1 MRIGVCI
8 PCYAPHVP
16 ELRNCLA
23 SIEEQTRWPDVVS
36 ISVSGVSEIPDIP
49 TRLPIRWTI
58 DSAPHCAGS
67 NRNRAAAAIQGEV
80 DVLTFFDAD
89 DRMYPDRLRW
99 METHMEQSPIDVLLH
114 SYVFVV
120 KPAPPPPPPENRGI
134 LYRRGWTT
142 RKEDLCSRVVIRR
155 TPFHP
160 EMRICNGHMACRT
173 YVWQTLQYPV
183 GYGLGE
189 DSEYNV
195 RLFRSGFR
203 FGYTPDV
210 LSVYLK

>member
-36 ISVSGVSEIPDIP
+36 ISVSGVSEIPDIQ
-49 TRLPIRWTI
+49 TKLHIRWTI
-58 DSAPHCAGS
+58 DSDPHCAGS

-89 DRMYPDRLRW
+89 DRMFPRRLE
-99 METHMEQSPIDVLLH
+99 MIGQQMQHSSVEVLLH
-114 SYVFVV
+114 SYAFAS
-120 KPAPPPPPPENRGI
+120 KHGKIPTPPEIRGI
-134 LYRRGWTT
+134 LFRRGWRT
-142 RKEDLCSRVVIRR
+142 RKESLCSRVVIRASL
-155 TPFHP
+155 FHP
-160 EMRICNGHMACRT
+160 EMLIHNAHMACRVH
-173 YVWQTLQYPV
+173 VWQTLQYPV

-189 DSEYNV
+189 DSEYNY
-195 RLFRSGFR
+195 RLFRAGFR